1 MEATTTGSER
11 SSRALTEST
20 VCGAFQVTAEDYPD
34 QVAIRTKG
42 DEFSITWNEYADTVR
57 RLAAGL
63 AALGLERGQTIA
75 LMLTNRPEFHLAD
88 AAAMHLGATPF
99 SVYNTYSPEQI
110 EYLVTDAEN
119 SIFVTEKAFLDT
131 VMKVKDRCSSIEHVI
146 VVDEPVEGTL
156 SLGDVQAR
164 GGRRISISTRRGARS
179 SPTTCS
185 P

>member
-42 DEFSITWNEYADTVR
+42 DEFSITWSEYADAVR

-75 LMLTNRPEFHLAD
+75 LMLTNRAEFHLAD

-99 SVYNTYSPEQI
+99 SVCNTYSPEQI
-110 EYLVTDAEN
+110 EYLVSDAEN
-119 SIFVTEKAFLDT
+119 RIFVTEKAFLDT
-131 VMKVKDRCSSIEHVI
+131 VMQVKDRCSSVEHVI
-146 VVDEPVEGTL
+146 VVDEPIEGTL
-156 SLGDVQAR
+156 SLADVEAR
-164 GGRRISISTRRGARS
+164 APEDFDFDSA
-179 SPTTCS
+179 
-185 P
+185 

>member
-75 LMLTNRPEFHLAD
+75 LMLTNRPEFHLVD

-110 EYLVTDAEN
+110 THLVTDAGCK
-119 SIFVTEKAFLDT
+119 ILATEKAFLDT
-131 VMKVKDRCSSIEHVI
+131 ILKVNEECDLVDHVV
-146 VVDEPVEGTL
+146 VVDEPAEGTL
-156 SLGDVQAR
+156 SLEDVEAK
-164 GGRRISISTRRGARS
+164 GADDFDFEAAW
-179 SPTTCS
+179 
-185 P
+185 